1 MSARIKVLVLDDEPI
16 VGERLKASL
25 ERDGFLCDA
34 FTSSRDALRKLKEE
48 DYDALITDLRMSP
61 PDGMEILRT
70 AREVKPGIKSIVIT
84 GFATKATAR
93 EAMRSGAV
101 AFIAKPFK
109 MSRLKSLLLELLE
122 GGEVS
127 DG

>member
-1 MSARIKVLVLDDEPI
+1 LSARKRVLVLDDEPI

-25 ERDGFLCDA
+25 ERDGFFCDA
-34 FTSSRDALRKLKEE
+34 FTSSREAMAKLKEE

-70 AREVKPGIKSIVIT
+70 AREVRPGIKSVVIT

-93 EAMRSGAV
+93 EAMQSGAV

-109 MSRLKSLLLELLE
+109 MSQLKALLIELL
-122 GGEVS
+122 GG
-127 DG
+127 DAAGGD